1 MLPNGSEDWV
11 QLLIPVFCSEK
22 LLWTGSAI
30 GMVFVAVCLFGT
42 LWIIDYIKLEKVI
55 PYTIS
60 APNPPGDGRVLE
72 KPSIKV
78 RSQCYNFDAVS
89 VNDL

>member
-1 MLPNGSEDWV
+1 MPSNILGFPV
-11 QLLIPVFCSEK
+11 RLLIADFRSEK

-30 GMVFVAVCLFGT
+30 GMVFVATCLFGT
-42 LWIIDYIKLEKVI
+42 LWILDYIKLEKAI

-72 KPSIKV
+72 KPTIKV
-78 RSQCYNFDAVS
+78 REP
-89 VNDL
+89 

>member
-1 MLPNGSEDWV
+1 LQTS
-11 QLLIPVFCSEK
+11 SEK
-22 LLWTGSAI
+22 LLWTGSAV
-30 GMVFVAVCLFGT
+30 GMVFVATILFGT
-42 LWIIDYIKLEKVI
+42 IRTLDYLKLEKII

-78 RSQCYNFDAVS
+78 R
-89 VNDL
+89 

>member
-1 MLPNGSEDWV
+1 MLCKSIANCT
-11 QLLIPVFCSEK
+11 LYSEK
-22 LLWTGSAI
+22 MLWIGSAI
-30 GMVFVAVCLFGT
+30 AVVFVATCIYGA
-42 LWIIDYIKLEKVI
+42 LWIIEYTKLEKVI

-78 RSQCYNFDAVS
+78 RS
-89 VNDL
+89 L

>member
-1 MLPNGSEDWV
+1 MNSTVSKILMP
-11 QLLIPVFCSEK
+11 LLIPDFYSEK
-22 LLWTGSAI
+22 MLWIGSAI
-30 GMVFVAVCLFGT
+30 GMVFVATFIYGT

-72 KPSIKV
+72 RPSIKV
-78 RSQCYNFDAVS
+78 PTLMLILLRG
-89 VNDL
+89 